1 MVFFSELILFAA
13 ILYLIKVFLYP
24 YYRPVGNK
32 QKKRIRSHQK
42 LMQKKNRDA
51 KIKAFKQRIA
61 NQYGRYL
68 ISEAKRRQLKKDLE
82 RLNKME
88 SPEEIRVEQILYAL
102 AGIITS
108 IVIFK
113 VNTVMGYVSCIFI
126 LLGWLYPV
134 DEIEKAISKKNKSIA
149 KDFPSFYSM
158 VYYQYSKTVN
168 IYLADVI
175 RDYLPNAN
183 PYMAEELGCMLDNM
197 EYGEEFALKQL
208 KKRVPIHYIIKF
220 CDIMETR
227 LKGYDNTSQM
237 AYLKEEID
245 RFRIMELE
253 KELQKRQ
260 EANSRIQMI
269 LIIVLGVYI
278 FIYYLYM
285 IIDAMEMFQ

>member
-183 PYMAEELGCMLDNM
+183 PYMEEELGCMLDNM

>member
-1 MVFFSELILFAA
+1 MIFFSKLLIFAA
-13 ILYLIKVFLYP
+13 IIYLINVFLYP

-32 QKKRIRSHQK
+32 QKKRIRAHQK
-42 LMQKKNRDA
+42 LMQKQARDA
-51 KIKAFKQRIA
+51 KVKAFKQKIA
-61 NQYGRYL
+61 KKYGRYL
-68 ISEAKRRQLKKDLE
+68 ISEAKYRQLKKDLE
-82 RLNKME
+82 RLNKVE
-88 SPEEIRVEQILYAL
+88 SPEEIRIDQVLYAL
-102 AGIITS
+102 AGIA
-108 IVIFK
+108 VALVMFK
-113 VNTVMGYVSCIFI
+113 VNTLTGYVSCIFI

-134 DEIEKAISKKNKSIA
+134 DEIEKAIRIKNKNIA

-183 PYMAEELGCMLDNM
+183 SHMAEELGCMLDNM
-197 EYGEEFALKQL
+197 DYGEEFALKQL

-245 RFRIMELE
+245 RFRIVELE

-260 EANSRIQMI
+260 EANSRIQMV
-269 LIIVLGVYI
+269 LIIVLGIYI

-285 IIDAMEMFQ
+285 IVDAMEMFQ